1 MRGRAMK
8 KRGERRTKSW
18 RKARKAQRE
27 HLHFVHPDGLI
38 DCLCE
43 LSVWMFK
50 KRKSLGCPCRK
61 KKFGQPKLTVG
72 IEYGPSKILAAR
84 RRWRAEA
91 LRWLRW
97 NGDGDDLVGA

>member
-1 MRGRAMK
+1 HTRSYGDW
-8 KRGERRTKSW
+8 SSDVCSSD
-18 RKARKAQRE
+18 
-27 HLHFVHPDGLI
+27 L

-97 NGDGDDLVGA
+97 NGDGDDLEIGRASCRERVEEGVGG